1 MEELGVRAD
10 PELESRYFEILSQ
23 IRRCER
29 ECGRKEGEVAL
40 LAAVKYASA
49 GQIEQLCELGLRDM
63 GENRSDKLEADLP
76 LIAPYPSVR
85 MHFIGTLQTRKAK
98 EVVPRVALIHS
109 IDSKRLADAVAKAAA
124 AAGVTSGVLIE
135 INVAS
140 EESKSG
146 ALPDEAPELAEY
158 VASLPGLSLEGFMT
172 MGRAGLTPEGH
183 YDEFS
188 AFARLSREIWS
199 RLPGREGKPYLSM
212 GMSESFEPAIAA
224 GSDCVRIGRAL
235 FGHPAV

>member
-1 MEELGVRAD
+1 MDAFNIPGDTELGT
-10 PELESRYFEILSQ
+10 RYYEILSS

-40 LAAVKYASA
+40 LAAVKYASP
-49 GQIEQLCELGLRDM
+49 GQVRQLCELGLRDM

-76 LIAPYPSVR
+76 LIAPYPSLR

-98 EVVPRVALIHS
+98 DVVPRVSLIHS
-109 IDSKRLADAVAKAAA
+109 IDTKRLADAVAKAAN
-124 AAGVTSGVLIE
+124 AAGVTSHVLIE
-135 INVAS
+135 INVAR
-140 EESKSG
+140 EESKGG
-146 ALPDEAPELAEY
+146 ALPEDAQDLAEY
-158 VASLPGLSLEGFMT
+158 IASLPGVSLDGFMT
-172 MGRAGLTPEGH
+172 MGRAGLTPDEH
-183 YDEFS
+183 YNEFS
-188 AFARLSREIWS
+188 TFARLSREIWGG
-199 RLPGREGKPYLSM
+199 LPGREGKPWLSV